1 MIEIVGLQKV
11 IDQRTVLD
19 LPSLRVEAGE
29 IAALVGPAGS
39 GKATLLDLMIGRSRP
54 SAGRVRVA
62 EIDPRA
68 EPETFSRRVGVL
80 FFDDGLYTHLSPL
93 QNLRFFCRLQ
103 ALPAARA
110 DVVLDQV
117 GLADQAKARLQK
129 LPASLLRRLAFGRTI
144 LHQPSDLILIEPFAR
159 CDEASITLLAGL
171 LRRLAAAGAA
181 VLILADDAAH
191 LAGVCDSMNLLQHG
205 RIVPVPHLG
214 QELPATQAFK
224 IPVRLEGSVA
234 LVNPSEIYFAEAEE
248 GRAVLVT
255 PDGRMATQFTLAD
268 LEQRLG
274 RSGFF
279 RAHRGYLVNL
289 QHIKEVIPFT
299 RNSFSLRLDD
309 AAGTLIPLSKT
320 AAAELRD
327 LLGY

>member
-171 LRRLAAAGAA
+171 LQRLAAAGAA